1 MDACRTYL
9 LLLILFQTLASNV
22 FAQERDVV
30 RADGE
35 LYIKDNGQLYRI
47 DQNTLLAQVKQD
59 RLEKYSS
66 QSSLLSKRLSIIC
79 VSVPQNV
86 AVEKYKKELET
97 SGDFEIVEFNSYFKP
112 SSFSPNDT
120 YLPTQWYL
128 DRIKMPEAWDIQA
141 EGDFTEEFASSDAIL
156 KLYSKL
162 KPEEREFLNLRYVVG
177 LKDAEVGSLLNLNEK
192 AVNKRYQRLLAK
204 CRTFMD

>member
-1 MDACRTYL
+1 MNKEDAEDVTEDT
-9 LLLILFQTLASNV
+9 FLA
-22 FAQERDVV
+22 A
-30 RADGE
+30 
-35 LYIKDNGQLYRI
+35 YRHFDSFDPNKASAGTWLSRI
-47 DQNTLLAQVKQD
+47 AHNMAVNLM
-59 RLEKYSS
+59 RSSSYS
-66 QSSLLSKRLSIIC
+66 
-79 VSVPQNV
+79 
-86 AVEKYKKELET
+86 KKAE
-97 SGDFEIVEFNSYFKP
+97 
-112 SSFSPNDT
+112 
-120 YLPTQWYL
+120 
-128 DRIKMPEAWDIQA
+128 MPEAWDIQA